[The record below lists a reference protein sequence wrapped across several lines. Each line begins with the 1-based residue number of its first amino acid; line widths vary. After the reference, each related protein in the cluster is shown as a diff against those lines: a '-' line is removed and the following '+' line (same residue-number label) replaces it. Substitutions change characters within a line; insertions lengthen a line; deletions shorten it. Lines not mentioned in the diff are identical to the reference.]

1 MTRLVSTCSRPC
13 HGYSCSRGY
22 RYIIGGGRG
31 KRPVTVHRSRTSN
44 DVLFANAPAAQSAA
58 SAASP
63 DDRVVVEI
71 GHQDAHSVSVGY
83 PVPLAYVDEH
93 GKLIDRR
100 YALHG
105 IHLDM
110 TIFVQN

>member
-1 MTRLVSTCSRPC
+1 MSARVLVRVMVTAVAAATATSSAA
-13 HGYSCSRGY
+13 
-22 RYIIGGGRG
+22 GRG

-44 DVLFANAPAAQSAA
+44 DVLFANAPAAQGAA

-71 GHQDAHSVSVGY
+71 GHQDAHSASVGY